1 MTRCIWKTVAAATM
15 AATCLS
21 PAMASDN
28 FPNRPIKLL
37 VGFPA
42 GGPTDITMRAIAENA
57 SKRLGQ
63 PVIVENKGGAGGTL
77 PASTVQMSQP
87 DGYTIGQAPLGIFR
101 MGYVQKMSWDP
112 LKDLSYIINL
122 TGYTFGLTV
131 PANSPFNSW
140 QDFVAYAKANPGKIT
155 YGSAGGNLTSPHL
168 TMERIA
174 EAAGIQLTHVPF
186 KGSADLSQA
195 LLGGH
200 VMAAADSSA
209 FVPYVESGQ
218 AKLLNVWGDKRMER
232 FPNVPTLKELG
243 IDIVQTS
250 PYGLVAPKGTPP
262 AVVQKLH
269 DAFKQALE
277 EKSSVEALAKYDM
290 LPNYMG
296 SAQYTQFAQDVSQRE
311 KEIIQRLGLDKVRN

>member
-1 MTRCIWKTVAAATM
+1 MYRRTWNMACAFAALLS
-15 AATCLS
+15 AA
-21 PAMASDN
+21 PAAWADN
-28 FPNRPIKLL
+28 FPSRPIRLQ

-42 GGPTDITMRAIAENA
+42 GGPTDITMRVIAENA
-57 SKRLGQ
+57 GKILGQ
-63 PVIVENKGGAGGTL
+63 PVIVENKPGAGGTL
-77 PASTVQMSQP
+77 PASTVQMSLP
-87 DGYTIGQAPLGIFR
+87 DGYTIGQSPLGIFR
-101 MGYVQKMSWDP
+101 MGYTQKMNWDP

-131 PANSPFNSW
+131 PANSPFKTW
-140 QDFVAYAKANPGKIT
+140 QEFVAYAKANPGKIT

-174 EAAGIQLTHVPF
+174 EAAGIQLTHVPY
-186 KGSADLSQA
+186 KGSADLAQS

-209 FVPYVESGQ
+209 FVPYVESGK
-218 AKLLNVWGDKRMER
+218 AILLNVWGDKRIER
-232 FPNVPTLKELG
+232 FPEVPTLKELG

-250 PYGLVAPKGTPP
+250 PYGLVAPKGTPS
-262 AVVQKLH
+262 AVIKKLH
-269 DAFKQALE
+269 DAFKKALE

-296 SAQYTQFAQDVSQRE
+296 PEQYTQFARDVSQRE
-311 KEIIQRLGLDKVRN
+311 KVIIERLGMEKVKN

>member
-1 MTRCIWKTVAAATM
+1 M
-15 AATCLS
+15 A
-21 PAMASDN
+21 
-28 FPNRPIKLL
+28 
-37 VGFPA
+37 
-42 GGPTDITMRAIAENA
+42 EHA
-57 SKRLGQ
+57 SKTLGQ
-63 PVIVENKGGAGGTL
+63 PIVVENKPGAGGTL
-77 PASTVQMSQP
+77 PATMVQMSPP
-87 DGYTIGQAPLGIFR
+87 DGYTIGQSPLGIFR
-101 MGYVQKMSWDP
+101 MGYTQKTNWDP
-112 LKDLSYIINL
+112 LKDLRYIINL

-131 PANSPFNSW
+131 PANSPFNNW

-186 KGSADLSQA
+186 KGSADLAQA

-209 FVPYVESGQ
+209 FVPYVESGK
-218 AKLLNVWGDKRMER
+218 AKLLNVWGEKRMER

-262 AVVQKLH
+262 EVVKKLH
-269 DAFKQALE
+269 DAFKKALE
-277 EKSSVEALAKYDM
+277 DKSSIDALAKYDM
-290 LPNYMG
+290 LPNYM
-296 SAQYTQFAQDVSQRE
+296 SSEQYTQFAREVSQRE
-311 KEIIQRLGLDKVRN
+311 KVIIERLGLEKVKN